1 MDVCFA
7 DSGFIQCL
15 SAWVYNDQ
23 VILLRSGP
31 ELEIALA

>member
-15 SAWVYNDQ
+15 LARVYHYQ
-23 VILLRSGP
+23 VILLRAGP
-31 ELEIALA
+31 GFEIALA